1 MIHADVLTTGLKGV
15 FCGIN
20 YPPSALGP
28 QNFATKSNRFWRTL
42 HRAGFTDV
50 ELSAQEDRR
59 LLDYGYG
66 ITATVPRA
74 TRRAEELSAEEIR
87 QARPAF
93 EARIR
98 KYAPRAIAF
107 LGKRAL
113 AAMLGR
119 SDVEW
124 GLQREPFASATTWV
138 LPNPSG
144 RNLAYDLEAL
154 VHAYAEFR
162 YAVEASPRAEKSSR
176 LNLRRLR
183 MRARVGSRAAKG
195 AP

>member
-1 MIHADVLTTGLKGV
+1 MTHADLLTAGLKGV

-28 QNFATKSNRFWRTL
+28 QNFATKSNRFWRAL

-50 ELSAQEDRR
+50 ELSSQQDRR
-59 LLDYGYG
+59 LLQYGYG
-66 ITATVPRA
+66 ITASVPRA
-74 TRRAEELSAEEIR
+74 TRRAEELSVAEIR
-87 QARPAF
+87 HARPAF

-98 KYAPRAIAF
+98 HYAPRAIAF

-119 SDVEW
+119 SDVPW
-124 GLQREPFASATTWV
+124 GLQPEPFASVPTWV

-144 RNLAYDLEAL
+144 R
-154 VHAYAEFR
+154 
-162 YAVEASPRAEKSSR
+162 
-176 LNLRRLR
+176 
-183 MRARVGSRAAKG
+183 
-195 AP
+195 